1 MSPGAYF
8 ATRVSGLSAER
19 LGVIAPDAAAGLE
32 VAFAHHADLGGLQQ
46 ADAGCQGG

>member
-1 MSPGAYF
+1 MSPSAYF
-8 ATRVSGLSAER
+8 ATGGSGLSLEG
-19 LGVIAPDAAAGLE
+19 LGVIAPDAAVGLE